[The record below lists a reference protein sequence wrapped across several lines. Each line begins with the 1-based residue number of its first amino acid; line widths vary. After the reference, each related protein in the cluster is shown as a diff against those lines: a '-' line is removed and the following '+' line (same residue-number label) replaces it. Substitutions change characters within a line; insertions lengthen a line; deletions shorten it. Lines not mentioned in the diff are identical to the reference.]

1 MFPVR
6 MNILY
11 ILQLAD
17 NKWYVGK
24 TTDATARFKQ
34 HVSGSGSAWTTLYKP
49 IKMVESRPLKDA
61 YDETNTTKDLMKKYG
76 IDNVRGGAYVQP
88 ILSEDVEKV
97 LKQELRGDSDT
108 CFKCGLKGH
117 FANKCPVTMRSP
129 TNKPIAPFVSDSAV
143 NLPMSKLEPIEFP
156 TESHECSYCDRTFTT
171 KYGCSVHERSCK
183 QDVVWQCPHCPT
195 EFPTKQ
201 TAEKHEKTCGGQ
213 MDSGPSPKTT
223 GSCYR
228 CGRKGHWSPDCYAS
242 RHVKGYD
249 LDD

>member
-1 MFPVR
+1 MFSVR

-11 ILQLAD
+11 VLQLAD

-24 TTDATARFKQ
+24 TTDAATRFKQ
-34 HVSGSGSAWTTLYKP
+34 HVSGTGSAWTKLYRP
-49 IKMVESRPLKDA
+49 IKMVESRPLKNA

-88 ILSEDVEKV
+88 VLSEDVEKV
-97 LKQELRGDSDT
+97 LKQELRGDSDN

-117 FANKCPVTMRSP
+117 FANKCPAT
-129 TNKPIAPFVSDSAV
+129 PFVPDSVV
-143 NLPMSKLEPIEFP
+143 NLPMSKPELIES
-156 TESHECSYCDRTFTT
+156 TAESHECSYCDRTFTT

-183 QDVVWQCPHCPT
+183 QEVVWQCSHCPN

-201 TAEKHEKTCGGQ
+201 AAGKHEKTCGGQ
-213 MDSGPSPKTT
+213 MDFGPSPKTS
-223 GSCYR
+223 GQCFR